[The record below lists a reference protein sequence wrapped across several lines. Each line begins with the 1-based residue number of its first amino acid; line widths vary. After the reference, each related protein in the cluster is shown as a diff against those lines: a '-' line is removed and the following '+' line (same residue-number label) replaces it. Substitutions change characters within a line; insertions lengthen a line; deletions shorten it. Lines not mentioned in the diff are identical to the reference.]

1 MQDEKIIGNMM
12 RIVTAKLVRKL
23 LKQCTEKIPVA
34 STEVLHWKWAE
45 EDVLDGLGRIDKE
58 GLEWTRGRRC
68 RRGRV
73 PIGHP
78 CL

>member
-12 RIVTAKLVRKL
+12 RLVIAKLVRKL
-23 LKQCTEKIPVA
+23 LKQSTEKIPVA
-34 STEVLHWKWAE
+34 STEALHWKWAE
-45 EDVLDGLGRIDKE
+45 EDALDGLGRIDRE
-58 GLEWTRGRRC
+58 GLEWMRGRRC
-68 RRGRV
+68 RRERI

>member
-23 LKQCTEKIPVA
+23 LKQSTEKIPVA
-34 STEVLHWKWAE
+34 STEVLHWKQAE

-58 GLEWTRGRRC
+58 GLEWMRGRRG
-68 RRGRV
+68 RRGKI